1 MMTAVIIIS
10 SRKMFFSLN
19 GVHYPISGLELAK
32 RKVELLMENSSSFGL
47 ILSLTLQVSQI
58 IITVI

>member
-1 MMTAVIIIS
+1 MMTAGIIIS
-10 SRKMFFSLN
+10 SRKMLFSVN
-19 GVHYPISGLELAK
+19 GVHYPINGLELAK